1 MKVIE
6 FPKQEDEIDHAK
18 DIAEFMDKIKEI
30 LLAEGMTNIVICAKD
45 DEGEGGTSI
54 YARSRA
60 DAIEAL
66 WDSLQNI

>member
-6 FPKQEDEIDHAK
+6 FPKDEK
-18 DIAEFMDKIKEI
+18 DITKEISDFMDKVKEI
-30 LLAEGMTNIVICAKD
+30 LIEEGVTNVVISAKD
-45 DEGEGGTSI
+45 EDGEGGTSV

-60 DAIEAL
+60 DAIELL